1 MDSGVVIRISAGWR
15 AKRARSLAGVSPVRM
30 AMVGSWKAM
39 PAERAACAMPT
50 SGERRLRSIST
61 ARALMGEMQRTRQR
75 WWRGGTG
82 TNMRRLMHHRKAARV
97 LPVPVGARIR
107 VDSPRA
113 MAGQPSC
120 WGRVGAG
127 KTASN
132 HARTGGW
139 KRLRGDLEGMGRPRS
154 YEGGSACMAVMKS
167 FRNLAVL
174 DTASAFS
181 IDLND
186 VTVIF
191 AIIPHRGTSAS

>member
-1 MDSGVVIRISAGWR
+1 
-15 AKRARSLAGVSPVRM
+15 
-30 AMVGSWKAM
+30 
-39 PAERAACAMPT
+39 
-50 SGERRLRSIST
+50 
-61 ARALMGEMQRTRQR
+61 
-75 WWRGGTG
+75 
-82 TNMRRLMHHRKAARV
+82 MRRLMHHRKAARV
-97 LPVPVGARIR
+97 LPVPVGARMR

-139 KRLRGDLEGMGRPRS
+139 KRWRGDLVGMGAALLRRGWRLHGG
-154 YEGGSACMAVMKS
+154 YEIILESRCFGH
-167 FRNLAVL
+167 NPTL
-174 DTASAFS
+174 S

-191 AIIPHRGTSAS
+191 AIIPHRGASAS